1 MKKKIDSSARA
12 AGSSCT
18 ELGIYYFFL
27 FSVCFCSSFLLR
39 TSAGLEVSTSFFPPL
54 RLSSSSSPNSA
65 PLCFLSLVCSS
76 NLQRWLG
83 GGRDLP
89 LTDHTASVLPG
100 ETEQQDGC
108 AAHWRALVRHV
119 GEVGNL
125 SVSLRRGVG
134 GVSHSLRGM
143 CAAIGALCVVPFD
156 KPSLRILLQRVA
168 IRQMCK
174 SALWSAADSLIMPS
188 KSRLMRNY
196 IRSVWGCTGSRFF
209 STCCHLHY
217 LL

>member
-1 MKKKIDSSARA
+1 MKKKIDSFTHA
-12 AGSSCT
+12 ASR

-27 FSVCFCSSFLLR
+27 FSGCFCSSFLLR
-39 TSAGLEVSTSFFPPL
+39 TSAGLEVSTGFFPPL
-54 RLSSSSSPNSA
+54 CLSSSSSPNSA

-76 NLQRWLG
+76 NLQRWLGG

-119 GEVGNL
+119 EEVGNL
-125 SVSLRRGVG
+125 SGSLRG
-134 GVSHSLRGM
+134 GGGESFLRGM

-156 KPSLRILLQRVA
+156 KPTLRILLQRVA
-168 IRQMCK
+168 IRRTYK

-196 IRSVWGCTGSRFF
+196 IRSVWGCTKCCFF
-209 STCCHLHY
+209 STCCHLHN